1 MKFVYPLGL
10 LGLIAIPILIL
21 IYIILNK
28 YTEQTVTST
37 YLWTLSERFLKRR
50 NPISRIANIVSLI
63 LQIAAIAFLSL
74 AIAHPMITVPNSARA
89 YCFVLDGTG
98 SMTMTQDGKTRFDVA
113 KEEIVK
119 IINKSMNGSTYTLVM
134 AGDAPQTVYAG
145 VDNKDRAIDIL
156 KALKCSHSSTPL
168 TGAMNL
174 AQRYFDENPSILTYI
189 VTDTLYDGAEN
200 ATLINVYTDVWNFG
214 LSEVEY
220 EFTNG
225 LIVTG
230 LASSYEGA
238 DILTVELYLDES
250 ETPYATRRVD
260 VGEFEQVPFEF
271 KCEDIVDFHSLRL
284 VIPESD
290 QLMLDNEII
299 IYNVRYENISDT
311 LLVSDEPFFLRAALT
326 AAGNTKF
333 QQVTTEEYSADN
345 TYKTGYGLYIFD
357 NFMPDALPHD
367 GAVWFINPQDTLQ
380 GTNFNYQGISVPRQL
395 AKYSS
400 STSTFVRD
408 MLQGVS
414 KKDFQLAKFSK
425 VGMSGRFNTIVSC
438 ENSPILFT
446 GVNAN
451 GYREVVFA
459 FDLRDSAGFTLHSDF
474 TTIVRHLLD
483 YSFPSIID
491 KTTYFSGEVMQVNV
505 ISGCESIIIT
515 TPDGTNS
522 YHETSS
528 DIVEYQITNVGVYK
542 ITAVMKDQPD
552 RICNVYASLPEG
564 ERTPYVEGD
573 IVKLLGTAD
582 NKKSD
587 GIFDTLFVL
596 FVILAV
602 IALIDYGVYCYEQ
615 YQLR

>member
-1 MKFVYPLGL
+1 MSFVYPAGL
-10 LGLIAIPILIL
+10 WGLIGIPVLVL

-50 NPISRIANIVSLI
+50 NPISMIANIVSLI
-63 LQIAAIAFLSL
+63 LQIVVIVLISL
-74 AIAHPMITVPNSARA
+74 AIARPIIVIPNSANA
-89 YCFVLDGTG
+89 YCFVLDGSG
-98 SMTMTQDGKTRFDVA
+98 SMNMTQNGKSRFEVA
-113 KEEIVK
+113 KGEIAG
-119 IINKSMNGSTYTLVM
+119 IIKNSMNGSTYTLVL

-145 VDNKDRAIDIL
+145 LDSKDRAIEIL
-156 KALKCSHSSTPL
+156 GTLNCSHSATPL
-168 TGAMNL
+168 SAAMNL

-200 ATLINVYTDVWNFG
+200 ATLINVYTDVRNFG

-225 LIVTG
+225 LTVTG

-238 DILTVELYLDES
+238 DVLTVELYFDED
-250 ETPYATRRVD
+250 EEPYATQRVD
-260 VGEFEQVPFEF
+260 VDEFEQVPFEF
-271 KCEDIVDFHSLRL
+271 LCKDVVDFHSLKL

-290 QLMLDNEII
+290 QLKLDNEII

-326 AAGNTKF
+326 SAGNTQF
-333 QQVTTEEYSADN
+333 QLITTEQYSADN

-380 GTNFNYQGISVPRQL
+380 GTNFNYQGVSVPRLL
-395 AKYSS
+395 AKYSP
-400 STSTFVRD
+400 STSTFVRGI
-408 MLQGVS
+408 LQGVS
-414 KKDFQLAKFSK
+414 KTDFQLAKFSK
-425 VGMSGRFNTIVSC
+425 LGLSGKFNTIVSC
-438 ENSPILFT
+438 ENNPVLFT

-474 TTIVRHLLD
+474 TTLVGHLLD

-491 KTTYFSGEVMQVNV
+491 TTTYFSGDIMQINV
-505 ISGCESIIIT
+505 ITGCESIIVT
-515 TPDGTNS
+515 SPKGTNS

-528 DIVEYQITNVGVYK
+528 DIVEYQVTDVGLYK

-552 RICNVYASLPEG
+552 RICNVYASLPEE

-573 IVKLLGTAD
+573 VVKLLGTPD
-582 NKKSD
+582 NKKSN
-587 GIFDTLFVL
+587 GIYDTLFII
-596 FVILAV
+596 FIILAV
-602 IALIDYGVYCYEQ
+602 IALADYGVYCYEQ

>member
-10 LGLIAIPILIL
+10 LGLIAIPILIF

-28 YTEQTVTST
+28 HTEQTISST
-37 YLWTLSERFLKRR
+37 YLWTLSEKFLKRR
-50 NPISRIANIVSLI
+50 HHISMIADIVSLI
-63 LQIAAIAFLSL
+63 LQIVAVVLISL
-74 AIAHPMITVPNSARA
+74 AIAHPIITIPNSANA

-98 SMTMTQDGKTRFDVA
+98 SMTMTQNGKSRFDIG
-113 KEEIVK
+113 KDK
-119 IINKSMNGSTYTLVM
+119 IIDIINNSMNGSTYTLVL
-134 AGDAPQTVYAG
+134 AGDAPQTVYYG
-145 VDNKDRAIDIL
+145 INNKDSAIKIL
-156 KALKCSHSSTPL
+156 KTLNCSHSATPL
-168 TGAMNL
+168 SDAITL

-189 VTDTLYDGAEN
+189 VTDTLYDGAKN

-220 EFTNG
+220 KFANG
-225 LIVTG
+225 LSVTG
-230 LASSYEGA
+230 VASSYEGA
-238 DILTVELYLDES
+238 DILTVELYFDES
-250 ETPYATRRVD
+250 KDPYATQRLEVN
-260 VGEFEQVPFEF
+260 EFEQVSFEF
-271 KCEDIVDFHSLRL
+271 LCEDVVDFRSLRL

-290 QLMLDNEII
+290 QLKLDNEII

-326 AAGNTKF
+326 SAGNTQF
-333 QQVTTEEYSADN
+333 QLITTKQYSADN

-380 GTNFNYQGISVPRQL
+380 GTNFNYQGVSVPRLL
-395 AKYSS
+395 AKYSP
-400 STSTFVRD
+400 STSTFIRG

-414 KKDFQLAKFSK
+414 QKDFQLAKFSK
-425 VGMSGRFNTIVSC
+425 LGLSGKFNTIVSC
-438 ENSPILFT
+438 ENNPVLFT

-459 FDLRDSAGFTLHSDF
+459 FDLRDCAGFTLHSDF
-474 TTIVRHLLD
+474 TTLVGHLLN

-491 KTTYFSGEVMQVNV
+491 TTTYFSGDIMQINV
-505 ISGCESIIIT
+505 ITGCESIIVT
-515 TPDGTNS
+515 SPKGTNS
-522 YHETSS
+522 YHETAS
-528 DIVEYQITNVGVYK
+528 DMVEYQITDVGVYK

-552 RICNVYASLPEG
+552 RICNVYASLPEE

-573 IVKLLGTAD
+573 VVMLLGTLD

-587 GIFDTLFVL
+587 GIYDTLFIV
-596 FVILAV
+596 FIILAV
-602 IALIDYGVYCYEQ
+602 IALADYGVYCYEQ